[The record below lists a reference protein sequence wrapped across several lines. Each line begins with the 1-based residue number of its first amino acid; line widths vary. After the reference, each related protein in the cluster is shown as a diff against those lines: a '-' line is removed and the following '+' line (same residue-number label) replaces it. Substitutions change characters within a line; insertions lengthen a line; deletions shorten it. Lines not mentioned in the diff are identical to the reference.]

1 MSQKLYRVEGYEDT
15 KIHLGFSFIFDNNMP
30 FFREDHLTSVKSDSE
45 AEMDDLS
52 DTSVECERRE
62 DRTKTNSMVQLMSH
76 IQVNT
81 ERTLMSHLQ
90 VNTERTLMSRIQVNT
105 ERTLMSHLQVNTE
118 RTLMS
123 HIQVNTE

>member
-1 MSQKLYRVEGYEDT
+1 M
-15 KIHLGFSFIFDNNMP
+15 
-30 FFREDHLTSVKSDSE
+30 KSDSE

-81 ERTLMSHLQ
+81 ERTLMSH
-90 VNTERTLMSRIQVNT
+90 IQVNT
-105 ERTLMSHLQVNTE
+105 ERTVVYKRTE
-118 RTLMS
+118 ISQMRAN
-123 HIQVNTE
+123 HRN

>member
-1 MSQKLYRVEGYEDT
+1 MA
-15 KIHLGFSFIFDNNMP
+15 FFI
-30 FFREDHLTSVKSDSE
+30 FREDHLTSVKSDSE

-81 ERTLMSHLQ
+81 ERTLMSH
-90 VNTERTLMSRIQVNT
+90 IQVNT
-105 ERTLMSHLQVNTE
+105 ERTLMSHIHYTG
-118 RTLMS
+118 
-123 HIQVNTE
+123 

>member
-1 MSQKLYRVEGYEDT
+1 MAGKKRAKS
-15 KIHLGFSFIFDNNMP
+15 FSFIFDDNML
-30 FFREDHLTSVKSDSE
+30 FSREDHLTSVKSDSE

-81 ERTLMSHLQ
+81 EKTVVYREQ
-90 VNTERTLMSRIQVNT
+90 KYNK
-105 ERTLMSHLQVNTE
+105 
-118 RTLMS
+118 
-123 HIQVNTE
+123 

>member
-1 MSQKLYRVEGYEDT
+1 
-15 KIHLGFSFIFDNNMP
+15 
-30 FFREDHLTSVKSDSE
+30 VKSDSE

-81 ERTLMSHLQ
+81 KRQQCIENINITNESKN
-90 VNTERTLMSRIQVNT
+90 VCAFAD
-105 ERTLMSHLQVNTE
+105 
-118 RTLMS
+118 
-123 HIQVNTE
+123 

>member
-1 MSQKLYRVEGYEDT
+1 MRQKLSGGD
-15 KIHLGFSFIFDNNMP
+15 FSFIFDDKM
-30 FFREDHLTSVKSDSE
+30 FFLREDHLTSVKSDSE

-81 ERTLMSHLQ
+81 EKTAVYREQKYHK
-90 VNTERTLMSRIQVNT
+90 
-105 ERTLMSHLQVNTE
+105 
-118 RTLMS
+118 
-123 HIQVNTE
+123 